1 MNLYMHVAVQVE
13 GDTRVLVHSE
23 KLSRSIYSIQDV
35 YWVKIHV
42 QYMYMYMYVYVLAC
56 ECAYA
61 LLSYTFYIAL
71 NMCAY
76 DGISRWNIPASL
88 TSQ

>member
-1 MNLYMHVAVQVE
+1 MNLYMHVAVQAE

-42 QYMYMYMYVYVLAC
+42 QYMYMYVYVLVC